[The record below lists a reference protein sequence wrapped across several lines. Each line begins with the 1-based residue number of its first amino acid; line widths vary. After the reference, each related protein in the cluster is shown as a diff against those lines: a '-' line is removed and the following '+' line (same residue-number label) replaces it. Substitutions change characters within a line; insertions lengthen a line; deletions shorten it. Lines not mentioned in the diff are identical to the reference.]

1 MNSSTRK
8 TTAPGG
14 DGPELRLADL
24 ALPGRHQPCFADHG
38 MVATSQPLAAAA
50 GLRVLQDGGTA
61 VDAAIAM
68 AACLTVVEPCSNGVG
83 ADAFA
88 LVWDGQR
95 LHGLNGSGR
104 APAAVTAR
112 RLRDAG
118 HARVPLR
125 GWESVTVPGAPR
137 AWADLHGRFGR
148 LPFPRLLEPAARYAE
163 EGFPVSPVVAWGW
176 QAGVAAHSGLAGE
189 EFGEFRRVFAPAPA
203 VGERRRLPDHAAT
216 LRELGATRGA
226 SLYDGALAER
236 LAAHAAATGGY
247 LTAAD
252 LAAHRSEWVAPIST
266 SYRGHEV
273 WEIPPNAQGI
283 AALLALNI
291 LEGFDLA
298 ALPPVSAEAF
308 HLGIEAVKLA
318 LVDTHR
324 HVADPA
330 HAEVPTADLLSTD
343 YAARRRR
350 LIGGTAHEP
359 APADPRASDT
369 VYLCAADGA
378 GMMVSLIQS
387 TFHGFGSH
395 VVVPGTGIALQN
407 RGHGFALEPGHPN
420 ELAPGKRPF
429 HTIIPGFLTREGSPV
444 GPFGVMGG
452 HMQAQGHVQLIVGTV
467 DHRLDPQSALD
478 LPRWYWS
485 EGRSVLVESAA
496 GPEVRHGLAA
506 RGHAVAA
513 APHAGP
519 FGRGQVI
526 WRLRNGVLVGASDPR
541 ADGTALG
548 W

>member
-1 MNSSTRK
+1 MNSSTRE
-8 TTAPGG
+8 TTPPGG

-24 ALPGRHQPCFADHG
+24 ALPGRHQPCFADRG

-176 QAGVAAHSGLAGE
+176 QAGLAAHSGLAGE
-189 EFGEFRRVFAPAPA
+189 EFGEFLRVFAPAPA

-324 HVADPA
+324 Q
-330 HAEVPTADLLSTD
+330 
-343 YAARRRR
+343 
-350 LIGGTAHEP
+350 
-359 APADPRASDT
+359 DT

-478 LPRWYWS
+478 LPRWYWP
-485 EGRSVLVESAA
+485 EGRNVLVESAA